1 MGRNDVDGAHQAYL
15 WALARQAKA
24 DGVVTDVERR
34 DLVTVC
40 ELLGVSRRTLEQ
52 ILDAP
57 ATASTTAAGSPIL
70 LAGKTVCFTGELLEC
85 IDGERVMR
93 ERAEELA
100 RRGGM
105 LVQKSVTKS
114 LDILVVA
121 DPDTQS
127 SKAKKARDYGA
138 RIMAEAAFWKALGVE

>member
-1 MGRNDVDGAHQAYL
+1 M
-15 WALARQAKA
+15 
-24 DGVVTDVERR
+24 TDVEQR
-34 DLVTVC
+34 DIVTVC
-40 ELLGVSRRTLEQ
+40 ALLGVSRRTLEQ
-52 ILDAP
+52 NSW
-57 ATASTTAAGSPIL
+57 TALRGHGLHDCGGKSDTPRQEGVGFAG
-70 LAGKTVCFTGELLEC
+70 EMLEC

-105 LVQKSVTKS
+105 LVQKSVTTS

-127 SKAKKARDYGA
+127 SKAKKARDYGT
-138 RIMAEAAFWKALGVE
+138 RIMAEAVFWKALGVE